1 MIRPPISGGMTFS
14 EASDGDARDDT
25 EIRPRISLE
34 CHVAND
40 WATLRQVH
48 GATVH
53 RVEQGGPAGEGDAL
67 WTTAADVPVAVFTAD
82 CFGVIL
88 EAEDAVGV
96 AHAGWRGVVAGVVA
110 KLRQEMSCEG
120 HRPIRA
126 AIGPGIGSCCF
137 EVGDEVADQF
147 PGNITETS
155 WGTVSVDLRSVIE
168 RQLDGIETWIAND
181 CTLHDPGWFSHR
193 RDQTQSRFAAVGWI

>member
-25 EIRPRISLE
+25 EIRRRISLE

-53 RVEQGGPAGEGDAL
+53 RVEQRGPAGRGDAL

-96 AHAGWRGVVAGVVA
+96 AHAGWRGVVVR
-110 KLRQEMSCEG
+110 KSTFL
-120 HRPIRA
+120 
-126 AIGPGIGSCCF
+126 
-137 EVGDEVADQF
+137 
-147 PGNITETS
+147 
-155 WGTVSVDLRSVIE
+155 
-168 RQLDGIETWIAND
+168 
-181 CTLHDPGWFSHR
+181 
-193 RDQTQSRFAAVGWI
+193 